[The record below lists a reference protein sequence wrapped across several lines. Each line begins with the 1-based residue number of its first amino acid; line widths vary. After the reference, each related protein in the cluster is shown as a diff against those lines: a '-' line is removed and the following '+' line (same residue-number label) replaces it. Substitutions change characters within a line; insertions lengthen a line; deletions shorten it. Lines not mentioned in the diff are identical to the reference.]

1 MDRCVVVDVGSTTTK
16 AVLLV
21 RGEGGWTMTRRES
34 PTTVEAPDLDVRVG
48 LTAALGDLEA
58 ATGETLLDGERPTLP
73 LFATSSAGGGLAM
86 VVTGLVKAVTT
97 RSAELAALGAGAIL
111 LDTIAMDDGRVPWRK
126 VEALRRVRPDL
137 LLFAGGFDGGAIS
150 GPVTLAELVHDAALT
165 PKLDPGARLPVLY
178 AGNADARGYVE
189 EVLADRY
196 RFEAIPNLRPES
208 DRENLEPARKAIL
221 ETFHEHVMS
230 HAPGY
235 AGLVEIAE
243 KPVLPTP
250 TAVSELLRLVS
261 ARVPGR
267 ILVVDVGGATTDVF
281 TAEGGNV
288 FRTVSANLGMS
299 YSALHVLRTQDAFL
313 RELLAGGEYG
323 AFEDRVAEKHV
334 HPTRLPATEED
345 VRAERAIAAAA
356 VRGAVREHLAILGN
370 TALSR
375 GEDDLALRSIGRNRR
390 GRAAPA
396 DDFALAGYDLI
407 VGSGGA
413 LSHPPREATAALLV
427 EALRPVGVVRL
438 GVDRAF
444 VFPHL
449 GVLSRTGPELALAL
463 WEDVGFVPLGTLVAP
478 AGRSRRASL
487 AVRGRGPDGEEI
499 RRELEG
505 GAVATVPLPPGT
517 EVEFA
522 AKARGLKLGAKRFTA
537 AGGEIGL
544 LLDARGRPPE
554 PARAAFFP
562 ERSAVPPGRAEA
574 AREPTVEEGR
584 ILVRRELAV
593 PGDVLVAVGDEVEP
607 ETPLCRSVRT
617 FPRPFFVEVAGPLGV
632 SAAEFAAHL
641 TKREGEEVEAKETIA
656 ELRGKFGTHLRVG
669 SPVRGRVERI
679 LPDGRVAIREKEEPA
694 PDVSSVPAAE
704 ALGVRPR
711 ELPAYVVVEVG
722 DEVDRGQALAR
733 KVDAAGFR
741 AARSPIRGRVTHVD
755 REFGV
760 VLVAPLAERLEVCA
774 GLPGEV
780 VETSPRG
787 AVVAGDGIRIRGL
800 FGAGGEAG
808 GPLAFAPAAGA
819 ILIAGAPPPDLGPLA
834 DAKVAGLL
842 TGGLPWSALA
852 AGAPP
857 FPVVLLE
864 GFGPRPLP
872 ARILDLLRPR
882 AGRPALLDAT
892 TELRAGVRRPF
903 LVVR

>member
-1 MDRCVVVDVGSTTTK
+1 MERCVVVDVGSTTTK

-21 RGEGGWTMTRRES
+21 RGEDGWAMTRRES

-48 LTAALGDLEA
+48 LFAALRDLEA
-58 ATGETLLDGERPTLP
+58 ASGETLLDGERPALP

-86 VVTGLVKAVTT
+86 VVVGLVERVTM

-111 LDTIAMDDGRVPWRK
+111 LDTIAMDDGRAPWRK

-165 PKLDPGARLPVLY
+165 PKLDPEARLPVLY
-178 AGNADARGYVE
+178 AGNAGAGPYVE
-189 EVLADRY
+189 EVLRDRY
-196 RFEAIPNLRPES
+196 RFERIANLRPTN

-235 AGLVEIAE
+235 AGLVELAE

-261 ARVPGR
+261 GRVPGR

-281 TAEGGNV
+281 TAEGGRV

-299 YSALHVLRTQDAFL
+299 YSALHVLRTQAAFL
-313 RELLAGGEYG
+313 HEFLAGGDYG

-334 HPTRLPATEED
+334 HPTRLPATEAD
-345 VRAERAIAAAA
+345 VRTERAIAAAA

-375 GEDDLALRSIGRNRR
+375 GEEDLSLRSIGRKRR
-390 GRAAPA
+390 ETAAPA
-396 DDFALAGYDLI
+396 DDFALVGYDLV

-413 LSHPPREATAALLV
+413 LSHPPREATASLLV
-427 EALRPVGVVRL
+427 DALRPIGVVRL

-449 GVLSRTGPELALAL
+449 GVLARTRPELALEL
-463 WEDVGFVPLGTLVAP
+463 WDDVGFVPLGTLVAP
-478 AGRSRRASL
+478 AGRSRRARL
-487 AVRGRGPDGEEI
+487 AVSGRREDGTEI
-499 RRELEG
+499 REELEG
-505 GAVATVPLPPGT
+505 GAVAA
-517 EVEFA
+517 VELA
-522 AKARGLKLGAKRFTA
+522 AGEEAELTAKVRGLKLGGKRFAA
-537 AGGEIGL
+537 AGGELGL

-554 PARAAFFP
+554 PVPAAFFP
-562 ERSAVPPGRAEA
+562 ERADIPPGRAEA
-574 AREPTVEEGR
+574 TREATVEEGR
-584 ILVRRELAV
+584 ILVCRELAV
-593 PGDVLVAVGDEVEP
+593 PGEVLVAVGDRVEP
-607 ETPLCRSVRT
+607 ETTLCRSVRS
-617 FPRPFFVEVAGPLGV
+617 FPRPFFVEVAGPLAV
-632 SAAEFAAHL
+632 APEEVREHL
-641 TKREGEEVEAKETIA
+641 TKREGDEVEAKETVA
-656 ELRGKFGTHLRVG
+656 EARGPLGARLRVE
-669 SPVRGRVERI
+669 SPVRGTLERI
-679 LPDGRVAIREKEEPA
+679 LPDGRVMIREKEEPP
-694 PDVSSVPAAE
+694 PDVSSVAAAE
-704 ALGVRPR
+704 ALGIRPR
-711 ELPAYVVVEVG
+711 ELPAYAVVDVG
-722 DEVDRGQALAR
+722 DEVDRGQPLAR
-733 KVDAAGFR
+733 KVDADGFR

-755 REFGV
+755 REFGI
-760 VLVAPLAERLEVCA
+760 VLVAPLAERLEVRA
-774 GLPGEV
+774 ALPGEV
-780 VETSPRG
+780 VRTNPRG
-787 AVVAGDGIRIRGL
+787 AVVADEGVRIRGI
-800 FGAGGEAG
+800 FGVGGEAC

-819 ILIAGAPPPDLGPLA
+819 ILVAKAPPADVGALA
-834 DAKVAGLL
+834 DAKMAGLL

-852 AGAPP
+852 ADAPP
-857 FPVVLLE
+857 FPIVLLD

-872 ARILDLLRPR
+872 GRIVELLRPR